1 MSSEKHIW
9 KTAAV
14 LSAILLTGCEI
25 AAPATDT
32 ETVLPQAFESAPAG
46 AAADRGQLARF
57 WTMWHDPVLSSL
69 IEESLRG
76 NYSLKA
82 AEEKL
87 EKARAQLGYRKSDQ
101 GASAGVGG
109 QLGGGYGKAE
119 NSYID
124 NLRFPGVS
132 IDDDGRA
139 LGVAN
144 VGALLSWEADIA
156 GKKKSLT
163 EAAERSLRAAGY
175 ERHTGEILVASSVA
189 DNYFRLLGKRSESKL
204 IEKEIAN
211 YNELL
216 RYTEGR
222 FRAGQA
228 SAYEVLEVKNK
239 IKSLEAELSTKKS
252 DMLHHARAIAV
263 LMGKAPEG
271 FTDESIKGELP
282 GKIPAVP
289 AGVMPS
295 DLLTMRPDLLARK
308 SAIDARAAMVKA
320 AKADL
325 YPRFGISFLGS
336 LGHIEIDSDIDH
348 VNGGAGLLSLD
359 LYVPVFTNGRTEA
372 NIKIKEAELR
382 TELRDYD
389 NTLISAL
396 YEVDDAYSQCSALER
411 QGKKLKEGERNS
423 TELTKSAEKLFGN
436 DAVTFDRI
444 IRAKDQTYSF
454 RKAIIQNE
462 LGRHLS
468 LIYLAKSL
476 GGGWKAGSGK

>member
-1 MSSEKHIW
+1 MS
-9 KTAAV
+9 AAS
-14 LSAILLTGCEI
+14 SAE
-25 AAPATDT
+25 A
-32 ETVLPQAFESAPAG
+32 
-46 AAADRGQLARF
+46 
-57 WTMWHDPVLSSL
+57 
-69 IEESLRG
+69 
-76 NYSLKA
+76 
-82 AEEKL
+82 
-87 EKARAQLGYRKSDQ
+87 
-101 GASAGVGG
+101 
-109 QLGGGYGKAE
+109 
-119 NSYID
+119 
-124 NLRFPGVS
+124 

-204 IEKEIAN
+204 IGKEIAN

-382 TELRDYD
+382 TALRDYD

-396 YEVDDAYSQCSALER
+396 YEVDDAYSQCSALEK

-423 TELTKSAEKLFGN
+423 AELTKSAEKLFGN

-462 LGRHLS
+462 LGQHLS

>member
-1 MSSEKHIW
+1 
-9 KTAAV
+9 
-14 LSAILLTGCEI
+14 
-25 AAPATDT
+25 
-32 ETVLPQAFESAPAG
+32 
-46 AAADRGQLARF
+46 
-57 WTMWHDPVLSSL
+57 
-69 IEESLRG
+69 
-76 NYSLKA
+76 
-82 AEEKL
+82 
-87 EKARAQLGYRKSDQ
+87 
-101 GASAGVGG
+101 
-109 QLGGGYGKAE
+109 
-119 NSYID
+119 
-124 NLRFPGVS
+124 
-132 IDDDGRA
+132 
-139 LGVAN
+139 
-144 VGALLSWEADIA
+144 
-156 GKKKSLT
+156 
-163 EAAERSLRAAGY
+163 
-175 ERHTGEILVASSVA
+175 
-189 DNYFRLLGKRSESKL
+189 
-204 IEKEIAN
+204 
-211 YNELL
+211 
-216 RYTEGR
+216 
-222 FRAGQA
+222 
-228 SAYEVLEVKNK
+228 
-239 IKSLEAELSTKKS
+239 
-252 DMLHHARAIAV
+252 
-263 LMGKAPEG
+263 
-271 FTDESIKGELP
+271 
-282 GKIPAVP
+282 
-289 AGVMPS
+289 MPS
-295 DLLTMRPDLLARK
+295 DLLTMRPDLLAKK